1 MSEDYL
7 KKFYKALNLAGW
19 IVLMF
24 ILGVV
29 IYLIVYKV
37 ALANAYNFKI
47 CKITGDYITCVK
59 AKRIVK
65 KVDNCIIY
73 ERGVDIEMIC
83 AQKFIFLDKNNKI
96 IEK

>member
-19 IVLMF
+19 IVLLF

-37 ALANAYNFKI
+37 ALAKIWNFKI
-47 CKITGDYITCVK
+47 CKIDGDYISCAK

-65 KVDNCIIY
+65 KVNNCIIY
-73 ERGVDIEMIC
+73 EEGVDIKMIC
-83 AQKFIFLDKNNKI
+83 GEKFIFLDKNNKI

>member
-7 KKFYKALNLAGW
+7 KKFYKALDIAGW
-19 IVLMF
+19 IVLLF

-37 ALANAYNFKI
+37 ALANVWNFKI
-47 CKITGDYITCVK
+47 CRIDGDYINCVK

-65 KVDNCIIY
+65 KLDDCIIY
-73 ERGVDIEMIC
+73 EKGVDVEMIC
-83 AQKFIFLDKNNKI
+83 GKKFIFLDKNNKI

>member
-7 KKFYKALNLAGW
+7 KKFYNAFNLAGW

-37 ALANAYNFKI
+37 ALANVWNFKI
-47 CKITGDYITCVK
+47 CRIDGDYINCVK

-65 KVDNCIIY
+65 KLDDCIIY
-73 ERGVDIEMIC
+73 EKGVDVEMIC
-83 AQKFIFLDKNNKI
+83 SKRFIFLNKNNKI